1 MKGKISFVIIVCIVI
16 TVIIGTN
23 QFLNTQISNLKKTKN
38 LSEFGKEYGDHIKD
52 SSIIAKDILDDSNDL
67 FLFGSSEMAINVEQ
81 NSIKLFPIEGADYNI
96 SCFGRGYVQN
106 LQQATYIGGSDL
118 KINQKVAYILSLQWF
133 DNSDGVKADNFA
145 VNFSE
150 IQFYNFLNNP
160 KISEENKQYYAK
172 RVYSLLEQTNKYQP
186 EALYARLYSNP
197 NWFKKMSMFIL
208 SPYYKVSNYLST
220 IKDKALIYKEM
231 KKLPEKKSKEELEKI
246 DWKEEEKRISE
257 KNSNEV
263 STNQFHLTDDYYN
276 KNIKDHLDYL
286 DGCLKGNDTLSS
298 VEMNDF
304 KFFLSV
310 CKDLNIEPY
319 IIMPPVNGW
328 YYDYLG
334 LSVDKR
340 NEYYNAIDTLA
351 KEQGFEVLDLRQY
364 EYKQGFLIDVM
375 HLGEEGWLK
384 VSEGIYNHFNEK

>member
-23 QFLNTQISNLKKTKN
+23 QFLNTQISNLKKTKD
-38 LSEFGKEYGDHIKD
+38 LSKFGKEYGDHIKD

>member
-1 MKGKISFVIIVCIVI
+1 MKDKTSFIIVAFIVI
-16 TVIIGTN
+16 TVIIGIN
-23 QFLNTQISNLKKTKN
+23 QFLNTQISTLKKTRD
-38 LSEFGKEYGDHIKD
+38 LSEFGREYGDYIKD

-67 FLFGSSEMAINVEQ
+67 FLFGSSEMAINVKQ
-81 NSIKLFPIEGADYNI
+81 NSIKLFPIKGADYNI

-118 KINQKVAYILSLQWF
+118 KSNQKVAYILSLQWF
-133 DNSDGVKADNFA
+133 DNSDGVKADKFA
-145 VNFSE
+145 ANFSE

-172 RVYSLLEQTNKYQP
+172 RVYSLLEQTDKYQA

-197 NWFKKMSMFIL
+197 NLFKKICMFIMN
-208 SPYYKVSNYLST
+208 PYYKISNYLST
-220 IKDKALIYKEM
+220 IKDKALIYEEM
-231 KKLPEKKSKEELEKI
+231 KKLPQKKPKEELEEI
-246 DWKEEEKRISE
+246 NWGEEQMQISE
-257 KNSNEV
+257 KNRNEV
-263 STNQFHLTDDYYN
+263 STNQFHLTDDYYD
-276 KNIKDHLDYL
+276 KNIKEHLDYL
-286 DGCLKGNDTLSS
+286 DGYLENNDTLSS
-298 VEMNDF
+298 VEMDDF

-310 CKDLNIEPY
+310 CEDLNIKPY

-334 LSVDKR
+334 LNIDRR
-340 NEYYNAIDTLA
+340 NEYYNSIDRLS
-351 KEQGFEVLDLRQY
+351 KEQNLDVLDLRQY

>member
-298 VEMNDF
+298 LEMNDF